1 MKKTMFRVLARTLL
15 ISILTV
21 AILMSVGC
29 DLFQKENAVIELKS
43 VTLRGTFVDIL
54 YEDGYSLTTSIF
66 STETDGAGRTC
77 VALLDSVKQTAEGD
91 LFQYTTTMSS
101 IIEIEGKQ
109 YRSFFPEVKNQINET
124 VTELTIPETFGDQ
137 TIEGVMPMG
146 FWGLTGLQKLTVPA
160 NVRSIGAGAF
170 AACTSL
176 NEIVFHEGVQS
187 IEDGAFGACS
197 ALTGVTLPASVT
209 AMGEGVFGGCNA
221 IQSINVAEGSTSLRS
236 VNGDLYSLDGT
247 RFLQYACG
255 KEDTAFA
262 MPDTVTRVDWGA
274 FFGAERLESL
284 AVPFDGIEESGETC
298 LYNLNHFFGGN
309 IFKNATVV
317 GYAPTDGAKVS
328 AHIFAGDAFTSA
340 ILNSVEIPESLKHL
354 TITSCKKL
362 MGNAFGNARLETVT
376 LPENLEQVTVETFLK
391 CGSLQSVTFADAEG
405 WKNPDGEPVDLSD
418 PSSVPTVLRAQLP
431 DAVLIKE

>member
-1 MKKTMFRVLARTLL
+1 MKKTVFRVLARGFL
-15 ISILTV
+15 ISVLTV
-21 AILMSVGC
+21 ALLMSVGC
-29 DLFQKENAVIELKS
+29 DLFQKKDAVVELKS
-43 VTLRGTFVDIL
+43 VTVRGTLVDVL

-66 STETDGAGRTC
+66 ATETDGAGRTC
-77 VALLDSVKQTAEGD
+77 VALFGYAKQTTELE
-91 LFQYTTTMSS
+91 LFQSTTVLSS
-101 IIEIEGKQ
+101 IIEIDGKQ
-109 YRSFFPEVKNQINET
+109 YRSFFSELKNQINET
-124 VTELTIPETFGDQ
+124 VTELTLPETVGDQ
-137 TIEGVMPMG
+137 SIEGVMPMG
-146 FWGLTGLQKLTVPA
+146 FLGLTGLQKLTVPA
-160 NVRSIGAGAF
+160 HIRSIGAGAF
-170 AACTSL
+170 AGCTSL

-187 IEDGAFGACS
+187 IENGAFGACS

-284 AVPFDGIEESGETC
+284 AVPFDGINESGETC

-317 GYAPTDGAKVS
+317 SYAPTGGEAVS
-328 AHIFAGDAFTSA
+328 ANIFAGTPSTSV
-340 ILNSVEIPESLKHL
+340 ILNQTEIPESLKHL

-376 LPENLEQVTVETFLK
+376 LPENLEQITVEAFWECK
-391 CGSLQSVTFADAEG
+391 SLQSVTFADAEE
-405 WKNPDGEPVDLSD
+405 WKNPDGESVDLSD
-418 PSSVPTVLRAQLP
+418 PSTALETIRAQRP